1 MIDNHRRF
9 AIGEAPGGRMLY
21 LPNYAS
27 TLRCIGQAL
36 QSHNI
41 EVFELRTDANEFRVQ
56 GADPNPPYTGLIELH
71 FSLDS
76 ITILDREGQ
85 ARRHQSKSE
94 FRFDSLPEILRAVG
108 AYIDNKHAARL
119 RRLNNSCL
127 SDDAEIE
134 IEYQTRGGDI
144 RTETLSMNV
153 IRETAVDMYKR
164 RTRLSNP
171 ISILTR

>member
-1 MIDNHRRF
+1 
-9 AIGEAPGGRMLY
+9 MLY
-21 LPNYAS
+21 LPNYDV

-36 QSHNI
+36 QSQDI
-41 EVFELRTDANEFRVQ
+41 QVFELRTDANEFRVQ
-56 GADPNPPYTGLIELH
+56 AADPNPPYTGLIELH

-108 AYIDNKHAARL
+108 AYIDNKRAARL
-119 RRLNNSCL
+119 RRLNNCCL
-127 SDDAEIE
+127 SDDAEVE

>member
-1 MIDNHRRF
+1 MIDNHRCC
-9 AIGEAPGGRMLY
+9 AIVPGSRMLY
-21 LPNYAS
+21 LQNYAT

-41 EVFELRTDANEFRVQ
+41 EVFELRIDANEFRMQ
-56 GADPNPPYTGLIELH
+56 GADPNPPYTGLIELQ

-76 ITILDREGQ
+76 ITILEREGQ
-85 ARRHQSKSE
+85 ARRRQSKSE

-108 AYIDNKHAARL
+108 AYIDNKRAARL
-119 RRLNNSCL
+119 RRLNNCCL
-127 SDDAEIE
+127 SDDAEVE
-134 IEYQTRGGDI
+134 IEYQTRGGEI

-153 IRETAVDMYKR
+153 VRETAVDMYKR
-164 RTRLSNP
+164 RSRLSNP

>member
-1 MIDNHRRF
+1 M
-9 AIGEAPGGRMLY
+9 MY
-21 LPNYAS
+21 LSSYDG

-36 QSHNI
+36 QSHGI
-41 EVFELRTDANEFRVQ
+41 EVFELRTDVNEFRVQ

-85 ARRHQSKSE
+85 AQRRKSKSE

-108 AYIDNKHAARL
+108 TYIDNKRAARL
-119 RRLNNSCL
+119 RRLNNCCL

-134 IEYQTRGGDI
+134 IEYQTRGGEI
-144 RTETLSMNV
+144 QTETLSMNGV
-153 IRETAVDMYKR
+153 RETAVDMYKM
-164 RTRLSNP
+164 RTSISNP
-171 ISILTR
+171 IGILTR

>member
-1 MIDNHRRF
+1 M
-9 AIGEAPGGRMLY
+9 MY
-21 LPNYAS
+21 LSSYDG

-36 QSHNI
+36 QSHGI
-41 EVFELRTDANEFRVQ
+41 EVFELRTDVNEFRVQ

-85 ARRHQSKSE
+85 AQRRKSKSE

-108 AYIDNKHAARL
+108 IYIDNKRAARL
-119 RRLNNSCL
+119 RRLNNCCL

-134 IEYQTRGGDI
+134 IEYQTRGGEI
-144 RTETLSMNV
+144 QTETLSMNGV
-153 IRETAVDMYKR
+153 RETAVDMYKR
-164 RTRLSNP
+164 RTSISNP
-171 ISILTR
+171 IGILTR

>member
-1 MIDNHRRF
+1 
-9 AIGEAPGGRMLY
+9 MLY
-21 LPNYAS
+21 RQNYAA

-41 EVFELRTDANEFRVQ
+41 EVFELRADANEFRVQ
-56 GADPNPPYTGLIELH
+56 GADSNPPYTGLIELH
-71 FSLDS
+71 FSPDR

-85 ARRHQSKSE
+85 ARRRQSKSE

-108 AYIDNKHAARL
+108 TYIDNKRTARL
-119 RRLNNSCL
+119 RRLNNCCL
-127 SDDAEIE
+127 SDDAAIE
-134 IEYQTRGGDI
+134 VEYQIRGGDI
-144 RTETLSMNV
+144 RSETLSMNV

-171 ISILTR
+171 ISMVAH

>member
-1 MIDNHRRF
+1 
-9 AIGEAPGGRMLY
+9 MLY
-21 LPNYAS
+21 LQSYAS

-41 EVFELRTDANEFRVQ
+41 EVFELKTDANEFRVQ
-56 GADPNPPYTGLIELH
+56 CEDPNPPYTALIELK
-71 FSLDS
+71 FSPDN

-85 ARRHQSKSE
+85 ARRHQLKSE

-108 AYIDNKHAARL
+108 VYIDKRAARL
-119 RRLNNSCL
+119 RRLNNCCL

-171 ISILTR
+171 ITILTR

>member
-1 MIDNHRRF
+1 
-9 AIGEAPGGRMLY
+9 MLY
-21 LPNYAS
+21 RQNYAA

-36 QSHNI
+36 HSHNI

-56 GADPNPPYTGLIELH
+56 GADSNPPYTGLIELH
-71 FSLDS
+71 FSPDR

-85 ARRHQSKSE
+85 ARRRQSKSE

-108 AYIDNKHAARL
+108 TYIDNKRTARL
-119 RRLNNSCL
+119 RRLNNCCL
-127 SDDAEIE
+127 SDDAAIE
-134 IEYQTRGGDI
+134 VEYQIRGGDI
-144 RTETLSMNV
+144 RSETLSMNV

-171 ISILTR
+171 ISMVAH

>member
-1 MIDNHRRF
+1 M
-9 AIGEAPGGRMLY
+9 MY
-21 LPNYAS
+21 LSSYDG

-36 QSHNI
+36 QSHGI
-41 EVFELRTDANEFRVQ
+41 EVFELRTDVNEFRVQ

-85 ARRHQSKSE
+85 AQRRKSKSE

-108 AYIDNKHAARL
+108 TYIDNKRAARL
-119 RRLNNSCL
+119 RRLNNCCL

-134 IEYQTRGGDI
+134 IEYQTRGGEI
-144 RTETLSMNV
+144 QTESLSMNGV
-153 IRETAVDMYKR
+153 RETAVDMYKM
-164 RTRLSNP
+164 RTSISNP
-171 ISILTR
+171 IGILTR